1 MVQTTPA
8 RAMHIA
14 VVTETYPPEIN
25 GVAHTVHGFVEHL
38 VRLGHEVD
46 LVRPRQPADA
56 HNTIGASETLVAGAA
71 IPRYPGLR
79 FGLPSARRLRT
90 LWTRRRPDV
99 AYVATEGPL
108 GWSALR
114 VANALGIPAAT
125 GFHTRFDDYFAHYG
139 ARILTPAVAT
149 WLRRFHNAA
158 RATVVPTQ
166 SLRDDLAAR
175 GFRDLHVVSRGVDA
189 GLFDP
194 ARRDDALRAQWS
206 VGRAG
211 LAVACVGRL
220 APEKNL
226 DLAVRAFAAIA
237 AAVPGARMVWVGDGP
252 SRARLEREHVGHVFA
267 GLRRGEDLA
276 RHFASA
282 DLFLFPSL
290 TETFGNVTLEA
301 MASGVPTVA
310 FEYGAA
316 REHLVDGAHGLKA
329 ACGDDAAF
337 IDAAVALARDP
348 AMRSRMGAAARGAAA
363 GLTRE
368 AVARTLA
375 DLLAGLRERRAA

>member
-1 MVQTTPA
+1 M
-8 RAMHIA
+8 RIA

-25 GVAHTVHGFVEHL
+25 GVAHTVHGFVEQL
-38 VRLGHEVD
+38 TRLGHAVEV
-46 LVRPRQPADA
+46 VRPRQPEAATTRPGVD
-56 HNTIGASETLVAGAA
+56 ETLVPGAA

-79 FGLPSARRLRT
+79 FGLPSARRMRA
-90 LWTRRRPDV
+90 LWSARRPDAV
-99 AYVATEGPL
+99 YIATEGPL

-125 GFHTRFDDYFAHYG
+125 GFHTRFDEYFAHYG
-139 ARILTPAVAT
+139 ARLLTPAVAA
-149 WLRRFHNAA
+149 WLRNFHNAGQ
-158 RATVVPTQ
+158 ATLVPTR

-175 GFRDLHVVSRGVDA
+175 GFRHPRVLPRGVDTA
-189 GLFDP
+189 LFDP
-194 ARRDDALRAQWS
+194 TRRDDALRAQWS
-206 VGRAG
+206 VGRSG
-211 LAVACVGRL
+211 LAVAFVGRI

-226 DLAVRAFAAIA
+226 DLAVRAFGAIA

-252 SRARLEREHVGHVFA
+252 SREALERRHVGHVFA
-267 GLRRGEDLA
+267 GMRRGEDLA

-310 FEYGAA
+310 FDDGAA
-316 REHLVDGAHGLKA
+316 REHLVDGVHGRTVPR
-329 ACGDDAAF
+329 DDADGFVA
-337 IDAAVALARDP
+337 AAVELARAGDARP
-348 AMRSRMGAAARGAAA
+348 RMGAAAREAVA

-368 AVARTLA
+368 AVARALA
-375 DLLAGLRERRAA
+375 DLLHGLRTRRAA